1 MVHDSFQAELLDQAE
16 LLSPIRGIRSVTTKM
31 VPHRPFADFEPFG
44 DLSIGL
50 TFFLKYLKCHNFILS
65 KFRQRCLPQEPKFP
79 RMTIIR
85 QQEKRSLRDQFLANS
100 TK

>member
-1 MVHDSFQAELLDQAE
+1 MVHDSFQTELLDQAE
-16 LLSPIRGIRSVTTKM
+16 LLSPIRGILGLTTQM
-31 VPHRPFADFEPFG
+31 VPHRAFADVEPFG
-44 DLSIGL
+44 NLSIGL

-65 KFRQRCLPQEPKFP
+65 KFCQRRLPQEPKFP

-85 QQEKRSLRDQFLANS
+85 QQGKRSLRDQFLANS